1 MCRRE
6 SDLSGGEGLVGR
18 GSRGLLD
25 WRGGCLEGEEYVC
38 WVGEGLVGR
47 ESG

>member
-1 MCRRE
+1 MASQEGR
-6 SDLSGGEGLVGR
+6 DLLEGGGA
-18 GSRGLLD
+18 
-25 WRGGCLEGEEYVC
+25 CLEGEEYVC